1 MTGMLPCLVL
11 PATIIAI
18 SGTKQK
24 IKNIIQRSTKR
35 NVIFHWIVQIEI
47 CLKNGK
53 HSRCQK
59 KEKEERHLSAL
70 LGPCVRTL
78 KQENLV
84 AAAAA
89 QVCRGHSCFTTFST
103 LLRRVVI
110 SQHKSIWLT
119 VMLTVKQWAQE
130 RPTALFDCLRRVF
143 VLG

>member
-24 IKNIIQRSTKR
+24 IKNIIQRSTER

-84 AAAAA
+84 AA
-89 QVCRGHSCFTTFST
+89 QVCRGHSCFTTLFST
-103 LLRRVVI
+103 LIRVVI
-110 SQHKSIWLT
+110 GQHKSFWQT
-119 VMLTVKQWAQE
+119 VTRIVKHWAQE
-130 RPTALFDCLRRVF
+130 RPAVIFSCSKRFYIRITS
-143 VLG
+143 